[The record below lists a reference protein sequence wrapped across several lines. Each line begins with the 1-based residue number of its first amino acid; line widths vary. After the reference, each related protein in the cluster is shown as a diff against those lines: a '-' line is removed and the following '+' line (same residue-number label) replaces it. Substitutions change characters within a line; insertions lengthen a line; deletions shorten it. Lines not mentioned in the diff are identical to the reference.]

1 MTNGSP
7 PPRNNS
13 PFAARASTRS
23 AVAAHSGVAQPP
35 TNAAPASPSMAGGAP
50 KKVGAGLVVA
60 VVALLAFTVGGAV
73 WWATRANS
81 SSATTADAGPVPSV
95 APKAVAPAEAP
106 TQREARLANA
116 FVQVQARATG
126 LDLDDGARRRLAEA
140 TLFAAGA
147 RTRAEAGDLA
157 GAAQEWTKAMAE
169 AGPVVLAAV
178 VARYE
183 KEAGALRELRLEDQ
197 AAPAAQALR
206 RALEAS
212 EDAAARGEWAG
223 AIARRDEAVALLD
236 GARKAVAAQF
246 AEAADGASARGDA
259 AMATLFHE
267 RALRLDGSL
276 GSSREYLY
284 RHKFKAGQVLRTAGG
299 VELAYAPPGEF
310 SRGSSGAEA
319 GRDADETPQRVTLS
333 KGFFIAVN
341 ETTQR
346 EWDRV
351 MGAGAGAALRTLR
364 AAKAGPELITPELP
378 MHSVTWEQAAEYCRR
393 LSELEGLG
401 FRLPTEA
408 EWEYA
413 CRAGA
418 GTAFNLG
425 VDGLSARDANI
436 DDGTAGAPLAPR
448 APGASGRANAWG
460 LRDMHGNVWEWC
472 ADWSA
477 PYPAATSLRDP
488 TGPGRESLGRIDL
501 AMKVVR
507 GGGWN
512 APANDARSA
521 NRWEYA
527 PAVATSYI
535 GLRVAHD
542 PDLARP

>member
-1 MTNGSP
+1 
-7 PPRNNS
+7 
-13 PFAARASTRS
+13 
-23 AVAAHSGVAQPP
+23 
-35 TNAAPASPSMAGGAP
+35 
-50 KKVGAGLVVA
+50 
-60 VVALLAFTVGGAV
+60 
-73 WWATRANS
+73 
-81 SSATTADAGPVPSV
+81 
-95 APKAVAPAEAP
+95 
-106 TQREARLANA
+106 
-116 FVQVQARATG
+116 
-126 LDLDDGARRRLAEA
+126 
-140 TLFAAGA
+140 
-147 RTRAEAGDLA
+147 
-157 GAAQEWTKAMAE
+157 
-169 AGPVVLAAV
+169 
-178 VARYE
+178 
-183 KEAGALRELRLEDQ
+183 
-197 AAPAAQALR
+197 
-206 RALEAS
+206 
-212 EDAAARGEWAG
+212 
-223 AIARRDEAVALLD
+223 
-236 GARKAVAAQF
+236 
-246 AEAADGASARGDA
+246 
-259 AMATLFHE
+259 MATLFHE

-299 VELAYAPPGEF
+299 VDLAYAPPGEF
-310 SRGSSGAEA
+310 SRGSTGAEA
-319 GRDADETPQRVTLS
+319 GRDADETPQRVTLT

-351 MGAGAGAALRTLR
+351 MGAGAALRTLR
-364 AAKAGPELITPELP
+364 AAKAKPESISPELP

-393 LSELEGLG
+393 LSELEGMA

-418 GTAFNLG
+418 STAFNLG

-436 DDGTAGAPLAPR
+436 DDGTAGVPLAPR
-448 APGASGRANAWG
+448 PPGASGRANAWG

-472 ADWSA
+472 SDWSA

-501 AMKVVR
+501 AMKIVR

>member
-1 MTNGSP
+1 M
-7 PPRNNS
+7 
-13 PFAARASTRS
+13 
-23 AVAAHSGVAQPP
+23 VAATGGVWWAMRGKKDPLP
-35 TNAAPASPSMAGGAP
+35 MATVAPVPSAIPKAPAS
-50 KKVGAGLVVA
+50 VE
-60 VVALLAFTVGGAV
+60 
-73 WWATRANS
+73 N
-81 SSATTADAGPVPSV
+81 
-95 APKAVAPAEAP
+95 PAE
-106 TQREARLANA
+106 RVERLAKD
-116 FVQVQARATG
+116 FGQVQARAAG
-126 LDLDDGARRRLAEA
+126 IDLDDGARRRLAEA

-147 RTRAEAGDLA
+147 RTRSESGDLA
-157 GAAQEWTKAMAE
+157 GAVQEWAKAMAE

-183 KEAGALRELRLEDQ
+183 KEAGALRGVRLEDQ
-197 AAPAAQALR
+197 GAPAAQALR
-206 RALEAS
+206 RALEGAT
-212 EDAAARGEWAG
+212 DAAARGEWAE
-223 AIARRDEAVALLD
+223 AIAKRDEAAALLD
-236 GARKAVAAQF
+236 GARKAIAAQL
-246 AEAADGASARGDA
+246 ADAADGAAARADT

-276 GSSREYLY
+276 GSCREYLY
-284 RHKFKAGQVLRTAGG
+284 RHKFKPGEILSTAGG

-310 SRGSSGAEA
+310 SRGSPGGEA
-319 GRDADETPQRVTLS
+319 GRDADETPQRVSLT
-333 KGFFIAVN
+333 KGLFIAVN

-351 MGAGAGAALRTLR
+351 MGEGAALRTLR
-364 AAKAGPELITPELP
+364 SAKAKPELISPELP
-378 MHSVTWEQAAEYCRR
+378 MHSVTWAQAGEYCRR
-393 LSELEGLG
+393 LSELEGLI

-413 CRAGA
+413 CRAGTS
-418 GTAFNLG
+418 TAFNLS

-436 DDGTAGAPLAPR
+436 DDGTGSVPLAPR

-477 PYPAATSLRDP
+477 AYPATASLSDP
-488 TGPGRESLGRIDL
+488 TGPEQESLGSIDL
-501 AMKVVR
+501 AMKIVR

-527 PAVATSYI
+527 PAVATPYI
-535 GLRVAHD
+535 GLRVAHE